1 MFYKRI
7 ASVVTQEELDRAR
20 DEMQDR
26 YGRLPEQGLNL
37 LELARLRLLAEKLRV
52 QQVDYRAGALLVKF
66 SDSSPIEP
74 EHVLR
79 YVRRRSDATF
89 SPPGILRIK
98 GTLSEPARL
107 ATTRELL
114 MALA

>member
-26 YGRLPEQGLNL
+26 YGKLPEQGINL

-66 SDSSPIEP
+66 SDNSPIEP
-74 EHVLR
+74 DHVLR
-79 YVRRRSDATF
+79 YVRRRPDATF
-89 SPPGILRIK
+89 SPPGILRLK
-98 GTLSEPARL
+98 GALSETARL
-107 ATTRELL
+107 AATRELL

>member
-1 MFYKRI
+1 
-7 ASVVTQEELDRAR
+7 
-20 DEMQDR
+20 MQDR
-26 YGRLPEQGLNL
+26 YGKLPEQGINL

-79 YVRRRSDATF
+79 YVRRRPDATF

-98 GTLSEPARL
+98 GALSEAARL